1 MFANLGS
8 KLVSAP
14 NLSWWLGSMNDCK
27 NSLGCEPVSK
37 KCISHA
43 YITELDL
50 SVFKLKWFL
59 TILK

>member
-1 MFANLGS
+1 MFAQLGS

-37 KCISHA
+37 KM
-43 YITELDL
+43 YL
-50 SVFKLKWFL
+50 SRLHH
-59 TILK
+59 